1 MPKKDRKSGS
11 KDKGQEKKQAYFVKL
26 IQLLEEYPKVLIV
39 NADNVGSAQMQKI
52 RILLRGEGVLLM
64 GKNTMIRKAVRGH
77 VAKNPKLQDLLP
89 YIKGNIGFIFTKAN
103 LKNIKDKVIGLRVE
117 APARLGSI
125 SPVDVIVPAG
135 NTGLEPTQTSFLQAL
150 NIPSKINKGSV
161 EILNDH
167 LLLKRGDKVGT
178 SEATL
183 LSKLNIK
190 PFSYGLVP
198 IAVYDDGAAYG
209 PEILDISDDD
219 ILNKFLDGVKN
230 VAALGLALS
239 FPTTVSVPHIVVNAY
254 KDLLAIAV
262 ETDFTFKQAEKV
274 KEFLKNPGA
283 FAPATTTPAPKQ
295 EKPHKDE
302 PKAAKP
308 AAKPKEEKKPEPEP
322 DEDLEGG
329 VGDLFG
335 GF

>member
-125 SPVDVIVPAG
+125 SPVDVVVPAG

-150 NIPSKINKGSV
+150 NIPSKINKGAV

-167 LLLKRGDKVGT
+167 LLLKRGDKVGA

-183 LSKLNIK
+183 LTKLNIK

-198 IAVYDDGAAYG
+198 IAVYDDGTAYE
-209 PEILDISDDD
+209 PEILDITDDD
-219 ILNKFLDGVKN
+219 VLNKFLDGVKN
-230 VAALGLALS
+230 VAALGLAVS
-239 FPTTVSVPHIVVNAY
+239 FPTTASVPYVVVNAY

-283 FAPATTTPAPKQ
+283 FAAPVTTPVAKQ
-295 EKPHKDE
+295 EKAPKDE
-302 PKAAKP
+302 SKAKP
-308 AAKPKEEKKPEPEP
+308 AAKPPKEEKKPEPEP
-322 DEDLEGG
+322 EDDLEGG

>member
-1 MPKKDRKSGS
+1 MSKEKKGASKDR
-11 KDKGQEKKQAYFVKL
+11 GQEKKQAYFVKL

-77 VAKNPKLQDLLP
+77 VAKNPKLQDLLQFV
-89 YIKGNIGFIFTKAN
+89 KGNIGFIFTKGN
-103 LKNIKDKVIGLRVE
+103 LKNIKDKVVSLRVE
-117 APARLGSI
+117 APARLGSF

-150 NIPSKINKGSV
+150 NIPSKINKGAV
-161 EILNDH
+161 EILSDH
-167 LLLKRGDKVGT
+167 LLLKRGDKVGA

-183 LSKLNIK
+183 LTKLNIK

-230 VAALGLALS
+230 IAALGLALS

-254 KDLLAIAV
+254 KNLLAIAV
-262 ETDFTFKQAEKV
+262 ETDFSFKQAEKV
-274 KEFLKNPGA
+274 KAFLKNPAA
-283 FAPATTTPAPKQ
+283 FAPVTTPAPK
-295 EKPHKDE
+295 HD
-302 PKAAKP
+302 
-308 AAKPKEEKKPEPEP
+308 KPKDDKKSKPEEKKPEKKPEPEP
-322 DEDLEGG
+322 DTDDLEGG

>member
-1 MPKKDRKSGS
+1 MAKEKKKGADR
-11 KDKGQEKKQAYFVKL
+11 GQEKKQAYFVKL

-52 RILLRGEGVLLM
+52 RILLRGEGVVLM

-89 YIKGNIGFIFTKAN
+89 YVKGNIGFIFTKGN
-103 LKNIKDKVIGLRVE
+103 LKNIKDKVVALRVE
-117 APARLGSI
+117 APARLGSF

-150 NIPSKINKGSV
+150 NIPSKINKGAV

-167 LLLKRGDKVGT
+167 LLLKKGDKVGA

-183 LSKLNIK
+183 LTKLNIK

-198 IAVYDDGAAYG
+198 IAVYDDGTAYG
-209 PEILDISDDD
+209 PEILDISDED

-230 VAALGLALS
+230 IAALGLAIS
-239 FPTTVSVPHIVVNAY
+239 FPTTVAVPHVVVNAY
-254 KDLLAIAV
+254 RNLLAIAV
-262 ETDFTFKQAEKV
+262 QTDFSFKQAEKV
-274 KEFLKNPGA
+274 KEFLKNPTA
-283 FAPATTTPAPKQ
+283 FAAAVTTPTPKP
-295 EKPHKDE
+295 EKPAKDE
-302 PKAAKP
+302 PKAKP
-308 AAKPKEEKKPEPEP
+308 AAKPKPEEKKPDPEP
-322 DEDLEGG
+322 DDDLEGG

>member
-1 MPKKDRKSGS
+1 MPKEKKSGV
-11 KDKGQEKKQAYFVKL
+11 KEKGQEKKQAYFVKL

-39 NADNVGSAQMQKI
+39 NADNVGSAHMQKI

-89 YIKGNIGFIFTKAN
+89 YVKGNIGFIFTKAN
-103 LKNIKDKVIGLRVE
+103 LKNVKDKVVSLRVE

-125 SPVDVIVPAG
+125 SPVDVVVPAG

-150 NIPSKINKGSV
+150 NIPSKINKGAV

-167 LLLKRGDKVGT
+167 LLLKRGDKVGA

-183 LSKLNIK
+183 LTKLNIK

-198 IAVYDDGAAYG
+198 IAVYDDGTAYE
-209 PEILDISDDD
+209 PEILDITDDD
-219 ILNKFLDGVKN
+219 VLNKFLDGVKN
-230 VAALGLALS
+230 VAALGLAVS
-239 FPTTVSVPHIVVNAY
+239 FPTTASVPYVVVNAY

-283 FAPATTTPAPKQ
+283 FAAPVTTPVAKQ
-295 EKPHKDE
+295 EKSS
-302 PKAAKP
+302 
-308 AAKPKEEKKPEPEP
+308 
-322 DEDLEGG
+322 
-329 VGDLFG
+329 
-335 GF
+335 